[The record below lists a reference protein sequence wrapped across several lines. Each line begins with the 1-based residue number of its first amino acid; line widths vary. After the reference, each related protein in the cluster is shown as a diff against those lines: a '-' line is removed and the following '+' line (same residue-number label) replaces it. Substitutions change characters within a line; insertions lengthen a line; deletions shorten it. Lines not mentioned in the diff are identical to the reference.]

1 MLAKLHT
8 REPPIIIQCERLAK
22 LMANVDPVSAVT
34 RWAQVTHRKKYSVPQ
49 VLIHIVA
56 FRHESFTLSFR
67 YVSLVNIG

>member
-1 MLAKLHT
+1 
-8 REPPIIIQCERLAK
+8 
-22 LMANVDPVSAVT
+22 MANVDPVSAVT
-34 RWAQVTHRKKYSVPQ
+34 RWAQVTHRKKYSVPPQ